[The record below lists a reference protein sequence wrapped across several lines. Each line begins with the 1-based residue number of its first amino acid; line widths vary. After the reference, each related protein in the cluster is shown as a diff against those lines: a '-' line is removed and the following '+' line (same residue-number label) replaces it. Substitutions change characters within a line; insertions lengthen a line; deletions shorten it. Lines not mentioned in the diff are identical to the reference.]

1 MRKIV
6 LVLAWLCASAPLASA
21 AQIWFMPNDNIPR
34 GARRDIVLGQDF
46 PQLFDKDPQWSA
58 RTDVLQI
65 SPALSGPEGPEDE
78 LLRVNA
84 FLKARHIKLATGA
97 LATLM
102 DEAKPEPTECGYG
115 IEGSRPPGQDEL
127 IFRRLKRIGMDIAY
141 LSLDEPLTYGHYY
154 RGPRAC
160 QHPIDDVARRVAAA
174 VAEIRKSYPDV
185 RVEDDE
191 APPAIPPAQWRADF
205 DAWLKAYRAAAGAPF
220 EAVTFDVNLFSDWR
234 PRVAAGVAICKRN
247 GVRAGIYIIKPGP
260 GVSDAQ
266 AVAAYKQA
274 IAAVDASKIP
284 FDLVKIANWTR
295 HPADNLPQSEP
306 TTLTY
311 VLDYYNRT
319 HGRQ

>member
-1 MRKIV
+1 MRKIA
-6 LVLAWLCASAPLASA
+6 LALAWLCASTPLADA
-21 AQIWFMPNDNIPR
+21 TQVWFMPNDNIPR
-34 GARRDIVLGQDF
+34 GVHRDIVLNHDF
-46 PQLFDKDPQWSA
+46 PHLFDSDPQWSA
-58 RTDVLQI
+58 RTDVFQI

-84 FLKARHIKLATGA
+84 FLKQRHIKLATGV

-102 DEAKPEPTECGYG
+102 DEPKPPPTECGYG

-127 IFRRLKRIGMDIAY
+127 IFRRLKRLGMDIAY
-141 LSLDEPLTYGHYY
+141 LSLDEPLFFNHFYQG
-154 RGPRAC
+154 RNAC
-160 QHPIDDVARRVAAA
+160 RHAIADVARRAAAA

-191 APPAIPPAQWRADF
+191 APPPIPLAQWRDDF
-205 DAWLKAYRAAAGAPF
+205 GAWLTAYREAAGAPF
-220 EAVTFDVNLFSDWR
+220 DAVAFDVNLFTDWR
-234 PRVAAGVAICKRN
+234 PRVAAGVAIARRN

-260 GVSDAQ
+260 GASDAQ

-274 IAAVDASKIP
+274 IAAVDASKIT
-284 FDLVKIANWTR
+284 FDFVKIANWTL
-295 HPADNLPQSEP
+295 HPSANLPQSEP

-319 HGRQ
+319 HGRE